1 MKNKEILRKVEAN
14 EGLTVEEIIIY
25 QNEVKPVKHVYG
37 KYGILAKKYLEEHNF
52 GKYLSLGGDL
62 PTYLH
67 NIDKQADEIY
77 EVMYK
82 NLSAKPENKK
92 TEDFLKNVQI
102 ENSIQKEIEEV
113 ILNELV
119 YVE

>member
-1 MKNKEILRKVEAN
+1 MEFESGFYALINSMFPDNNFSDLDSF
-14 EGLTVEEIIIY
+14 
-25 QNEVKPVKHVYG
+25 
-37 KYGILAKKYLEEHNF
+37 KKYLEEHNF

>member
-1 MKNKEILRKVEAN
+1 
-14 EGLTVEEIIIY
+14 
-25 QNEVKPVKHVYG
+25 
-37 KYGILAKKYLEEHNF
+37 
-52 GKYLSLGGDL
+52 
-62 PTYLH
+62 
-67 NIDKQADEIY
+67 
-77 EVMYK
+77 MYK